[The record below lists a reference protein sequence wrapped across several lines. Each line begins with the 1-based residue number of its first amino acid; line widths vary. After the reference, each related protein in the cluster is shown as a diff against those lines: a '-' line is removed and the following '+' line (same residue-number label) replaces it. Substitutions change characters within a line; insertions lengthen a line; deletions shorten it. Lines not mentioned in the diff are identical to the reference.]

1 MRIHFAPTNSNNE
14 PWEDDDT
21 EDWSSSPDFDIDGL
35 EEDDI
40 PDYDSCEDFDEY

>member
-21 EDWSSSPDFDIDGL
+21 GDWSSPDFDIDGL